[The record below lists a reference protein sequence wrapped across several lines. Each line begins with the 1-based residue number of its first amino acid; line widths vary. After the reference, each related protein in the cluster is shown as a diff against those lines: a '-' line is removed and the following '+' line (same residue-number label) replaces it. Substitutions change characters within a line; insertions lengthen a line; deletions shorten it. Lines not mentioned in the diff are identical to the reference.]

1 MFDFVTYLGCPPQA
15 IGLIVA
21 TALLLCVS
29 AMVSGAEAAYFS
41 LSPANLRDIKQRG
54 TLSADG
60 VIKLLKDPDT
70 LLATILVVNNLVNI
84 CIVVLSSK
92 AIDLMLRFE
101 RFEFLFTGVFVTFLL
116 LLFGEILPKIFA
128 QGSNVRVALTL
139 SQPLLL
145 LRWVFYP
152 MSYVLIRTSSLIGE
166 KASHYSDISIE
177 ELADAV
183 DMTTAS
189 SSEEQKM
196 LSGIVTFANREVDDI
211 MRPRLDI
218 KAVEYDMSF
227 GEVKRIIIESGYS
240 RLPVYDDDLDH
251 IKGTLFVKD
260 LLQYINMPDD
270 FDWRRLVRE
279 PYFVPTHKKINSM
292 LEDFQNDKVHMA
304 IVVDE
309 YGATQGLVSLE
320 DILEEVVG
328 EITDESD
335 TEETFY
341 RRLNENTYL
350 FDGKTHIVDMLRVLE
365 LDDELFDDVRGR
377 AETIAGLMLEINRDL
392 LKKGDEVSAHGIRM
406 VVHSVEGHR
415 IEKIKVIVERG
426 DE

>member
-1 MFDFVTYLGCPPQA
+1 MNQVPDWGQVAALVVAGVFLLMSGLVSASEAAFFSLLPSDVQVLKDSARQRDRMLVSLLGRSDRMLTSLQIADVFLNVGFVALCAY
-15 IGLIVA
+15 GLDAWIDGASSPAWWLVVEVVGL
-21 TALLLCVS
+21 TLLLV
-29 AMVSGAEAAYFS
+29 
-41 LSPANLRDIKQRG
+41 NL
-54 TLSADG
+54 
-60 VIKLLKDPDT
+60 
-70 LLATILVVNNLVNI
+70 
-84 CIVVLSSK
+84 
-92 AIDLMLRFE
+92 
-101 RFEFLFTGVFVTFLL
+101 
-116 LLFGEILPKIFA
+116 GEILPKIFA

-196 LSGIVTFANREVDDI
+196 LSGIVTFANRDVDDI

-341 RRLNENTYL
+341 RRLNENTFL

-365 LDDELFDDVRGR
+365 LDDELFEDVRGR